1 MIVAVPT
8 GIEMYGPGAS
18 GYNSVTAQGAWT
30 NAASLPEDE
39 LHVHTATLPKVIM
52 IFNYAAG
59 TDDGFWSATMP
70 NMTHFNW
77 ATGAYDGSDGAE
89 AYFGVVDTG
98 EFFIRDGVV
107 TQSVGATDDSDT
119 IIGFRADDE
128 TMGGASETL
137 VYSCLGSFTRR
148 DTDDPG
154 YHWWDDDGGT
164 APQ

>member
-1 MIVAVPT
+1 MAVST
-8 GIEMYGPGAS
+8 EIMMLGPGAS
-18 GYNSVTAQGAWT
+18 GYNSVTAQGAWA

-39 LHVHTATLPKVIM
+39 FHAHTATLPKVVM
-52 IFNYAAG
+52 IFNHTAAT

-70 NMTHFNW
+70 NMSHFNW
-77 ATGAYDGSDGAE
+77 ATGAYSALSGME
-89 AYFGVVDTG
+89 AYLGVVDTG
-98 EFFIRDGVV
+98 EFFIRDGVI
-107 TQSVGATDDSDT
+107 TQSVGATDDSDS
-119 IIGFRADDE
+119 IIGFHADGE
-128 TMGGASETL
+128 TMGGASNTL